1 MCKPWELRAD
11 HCVFFFLQLDVKDH
25 MKSETFGEKLE
36 RIIRQ
41 LDETGV
47 AGFGALR
54 FIVANMR
61 SGVSLPVHNLPQQP
75 NTSDT

>member
-1 MCKPWELRAD
+1 MR
-11 HCVFFFLQLDVKDH
+11 
-25 MKSETFGEKLE
+25 SETFGEKLE

-47 AGFGALR
+47 AGFGGLR

-61 SGVSLPVHNLPQQP
+61 SGVSLPFQKKPPQTNP
-75 NTSDT
+75 SDT